1 MAADFKKLYLRT
13 DWPDR
18 IQQWLAVLLQL
29 AIFALLA
36 TALFKGKWFLA
47 FTAAIVLALTFLPAL
62 IEHQLGVL
70 LPVEFSF
77 FTCLILYGSFGLG
90 EVQGFYQKF
99 WWWDLLLHSSSAFVM
114 GMIGFLL
121 VYVFYMT
128 QRIRMAPFYVALVS
142 FCFAVTLG
150 TIWEIVEFCLDW
162 GFGFNMQK
170 SGIND
175 TMTDL
180 MVDGLGALLAAWLG
194 YNYVKDGDSLVADR
208 LVRRFVEKNPR
219 LFKLTWFGRLR

>member
-1 MAADFKKLYLRT
+1 MATNFKNVFLLT

-18 IQQWLAVLLQL
+18 IQQWLSVLLQL
-29 AIFALLA
+29 AILVLLA

-47 FTAAIVLALTFLPAL
+47 FIAAIVLALTFLPAL

-77 FTCLILYGSFGLG
+77 FTCLILYASFGLG

-99 WWWDLLLHSSSAFVM
+99 WWWDLLLHSFSAFVM
-114 GMIGFLL
+114 GMIGFLV

-128 QRIRMAPFYVALVS
+128 RRISMSPFYVALVS

-150 TIWEIVEFCLDW
+150 TLWEIVEFSMDW

-170 SGIND
+170 SGLND

-180 MVDGLGALLAAWLG
+180 MVDGLGALVAAWIG

-219 LFKLTWFGRLR
+219 FFTGKWFNRIR